1 MAAAALLHLLDLLLL
16 QLDLLRCL
24 LSNPHE
30 GPARQLTLQLT
41 PSNLVLP
48 LNRARVLGSSDK
60 WPPQLLVSQWAQVS
74 ATPLEEC
81 LEGLA
86 PQLSNNHR
94 RTLWLARPM
103 RAAPRAIHGV
113 REAVRRMRR
122 PLPSV
127 WTTTRATCRSVA
139 GIWIN

>member
-60 WPPQLLVSQWAQVS
+60 WPPQLRKIAPMLMVHSSILFKSQV
-74 ATPLEEC
+74 
-81 LEGLA
+81 GL
-86 PQLSNNHR
+86 
-94 RTLWLARPM
+94 
-103 RAAPRAIHGV
+103 
-113 REAVRRMRR
+113 
-122 PLPSV
+122 
-127 WTTTRATCRSVA
+127 
-139 GIWIN
+139 